1 MGTRVLTV
9 PGQAQ
14 RANGPA
20 PRRRQPRAGPTAAR
34 LSLIRCRAAC
44 LAISYAAA
52 TILTAATAAA
62 QGLPLIR
69 DAEIEN
75 LLKDYS
81 RPIFKA
87 AGLGGQNISMRI
99 IRHDSFNA
107 FVVDGRNVFI
117 NTGTLSQAKTPNEV
131 IGVIAHET
139 GHITGGHLAQL
150 RTRIARDQTKAIL
163 LTVLG
168 IGLMVGGAASGGD
181 TAREVG
187 TAGGGLAMGGNEM
200 IMRSLLSERRAQES
214 AADQAGLRYLEATK
228 QSGQGMLETF
238 ERFAQQE
245 YISATYQ
252 DPFVRSHPIAT
263 ERLAQ
268 LRNRVAAST
277 YSNAKDAPELQ
288 LRHDMMRAKIAGY
301 LDRQQAVFNRYP
313 ARDNSLPAR
322 YARAIARNCSGRC
335 IDAVGEVDALIQEKP
350 DNPYLWELKGNFY
363 ASVGKHGEAIAYL
376 RKAMHFSGGNEPL
389 MQAQLA
395 QSLISSEDGKVLDEA
410 INLLR
415 KAILND
421 EGNSQA
427 HRQLA
432 TALSRKGQEPQ
443 ALLAT
448 AQAYMIEGNVKQAQI
463 FAKRAQLK
471 LPRGSPEWIR
481 AEDIVNYKEP
491 T

>member
-1 MGTRVLTV
+1 MK
-9 PGQAQ
+9 
-14 RANGPA
+14 
-20 PRRRQPRAGPTAAR
+20 
-34 LSLIRCRAAC
+34 
-44 LAISYAAA
+44 
-52 TILTAATAAA
+52 
-62 QGLPLIR
+62 
-69 DAEIEN
+69 IEN

-87 AGLGGQNISMRI
+87 AGLGSQNISMRI

-107 FVVDGRNVFI
+107 FVVDGHNVFV
-117 NTGTLSQAKTPNEV
+117 NTGTLAQAKTPNEV

-150 RTRIARDQTKAIL
+150 RARIARDQTKAIL

-168 IGLMVGGAASGGD
+168 IGLMVGGAVSGGE
-181 TAREVG
+181 TAREAAG
-187 TAGGGLAMGGNEM
+187 AGGGLAMGGNEM

-263 ERLAQ
+263 DRLAQ
-268 LRNRVAAST
+268 LRNKVAASP
-277 YSNAKDAPELQ
+277 YYNAKDPPDLQ

-301 LDRQQAVFNRYP
+301 LDRPQAVFNRYP

-335 IDAVGEVDALIQEKP
+335 VDAIGEVDALLQEKP
-350 DNPYLWELKGNFY
+350 HNPYLWELKGNFY
-363 ASVGKHGEAIAYL
+363 ASVGKHPEAIGNL
-376 RKAMHFSGGNEPL
+376 RKALQLTEGGEPL
-389 MQAQLA
+389 IQAELA

-410 INLLR
+410 IGLLR
-415 KAILND
+415 KAILSD
-421 EGNSQA
+421 DGNALA

>member
-1 MGTRVLTV
+1 MRRELLTV
-9 PGQAQ
+9 RGGADFRAGAQ
-14 RANGPA
+14 RSRPA
-20 PRRRQPRAGPTAAR
+20 PPSARQRAR
-34 LSLIRCRAAC
+34 SRAAAL
-44 LAISYAAA
+44 LAYTLASMMA
-52 TILTAATAAA
+52 TTSALA

-69 DAEIEN
+69 DSEIEN

-107 FVVDGRNVFI
+107 FVVDGRNVFV
-117 NTGTLSQAKTPNEV
+117 NTGTLAQAKTPNEV

-150 RTRIARDQTKAIL
+150 RGRIARDQTKAIL

-187 TAGGGLAMGGNEM
+187 SAGGGLAMGGNEM

-263 ERLAQ
+263 ERLSQ
-268 LRNRVAAST
+268 LRNKVANSPYYA
-277 YSNAKDAPELQ
+277 AKDPPELQ

-301 LDRQQAVFNRYP
+301 LDRPQAVFNRYP

-335 IDAVGEVDALIQEKP
+335 VDAIGEVDALLHEKP

-363 ASVGKHGEAIAYL
+363 ASVGKHPEAIVNL
-376 RKAMHFSGGNEPL
+376 RKALQLSGGAEPL
-389 MQAQLA
+389 MQAELA
-395 QSLISSEDGKVLDEA
+395 QSLISNEDGKVLDEA
-410 INLLR
+410 IVLLR
-415 KAILND
+415 KAILSD
-421 EGNSQA
+421 DGNALA

>member
-1 MGTRVLTV
+1 M

-363 ASVGKHGEAIAYL
+363 ASVGKHGEAIAFL

-421 EGNSQA
+421 EGNAQA

>member
-1 MGTRVLTV
+1 MLTV

-20 PRRRQPRAGPTAAR
+20 PRRSQPQAGSTTAR
-34 LSLIRCRAAC
+34 LLLVRCRAAC
-44 LAISYAAA
+44 LAVSYAAA

-62 QGLPLIR
+62 EGLPLIR

-268 LRNRVAAST
+268 LRNRVAASA

-415 KAILND
+415 KAILSD

>member
-1 MGTRVLTV
+1 MRGGADFRA
-9 PGQAQ
+9 GAQ
-14 RANGPA
+14 RSRPA
-20 PRRRQPRAGPTAAR
+20 APSARQRAR
-34 LSLIRCRAAC
+34 SRAAAL
-44 LAISYAAA
+44 LAYTLASIMA
-52 TILTAATAAA
+52 TTSALA

-69 DAEIEN
+69 DSEIEN

-107 FVVDGRNVFI
+107 FVVDGRNVFV
-117 NTGTLSQAKTPNEV
+117 NTGTLAQAKTPNEV

-150 RTRIARDQTKAIL
+150 RGRIARDQTKAIL

-181 TAREVG
+181 TAREIG
-187 TAGGGLAMGGNEM
+187 SAGGGLAMGGNEM

-214 AADQAGLRYLEATK
+214 AADQAGLRCLEATK

-263 ERLAQ
+263 ERLSQ
-268 LRNRVAAST
+268 LRNKVANSPYYA
-277 YSNAKDAPELQ
+277 AKDPPELQ

-301 LDRQQAVFNRYP
+301 LDRPQAVFNRYP

-335 IDAVGEVDALIQEKP
+335 VDAIGEVDALLHEKP

-363 ASVGKHGEAIAYL
+363 ASVGKHPEAIVNL
-376 RKAMHFSGGNEPL
+376 RKALQLSGGAEPL
-389 MQAQLA
+389 MQAELA
-395 QSLISSEDGKVLDEA
+395 QSLISNEDGKVLDEA
-410 INLLR
+410 IVLLR
-415 KAILND
+415 KAILSD
-421 EGNSQA
+421 DGNALA